1 MTGQGTIFAR
11 SSGSGISGVAVLRLS
26 GPQAV
31 AATRQLI
38 AGPWITPR
46 QASLRY
52 LHDPETG
59 ETIDQVLLLWFP
71 APASFTGED
80 VVEIQ
85 CHGSRA
91 VLTDLYRILSRQPE
105 CRPAEA
111 GEFTRRAFDNGRMDL
126 TQVEALSD
134 LLEAETTSQRRQAI
148 HQMSG
153 ALGQIYDGWRDRLI
167 RSLAHVEAEIDFPEE
182 DLPDDI
188 LAPVRATVK
197 LLQQEICQHLDD
209 GRLGERLR
217 EGFRLAIVGE
227 PNVGKSSL
235 LNSLAQRDAAIV
247 SEIAGTTRD
256 VIEVHLDLA
265 GYPVVLADTAGLR
278 ETNDPVE
285 REGVLRSRQRI
296 ADADLVL
303 HVFDARAGIPRNKVE
318 TQGVPLL
325 LVANKLDLLSASEIS
340 SQETGVIGL
349 SAATGD
355 GIADLLQAIAGALD
369 LNRAARSEDTPLTRA
384 RHRQALELALV
395 CLERFQT
402 APLPELAGEDLR
414 LAMREIGRITGS
426 VDVEDLLDVIFRD
439 FCIGK

>member
-1 MTGQGTIFAR
+1 MTAGQGTIFAR

-31 AATRQLI
+31 EAARTMI
-38 AGPWITPR
+38 PGPWITAR

-59 ETIDQVLLLWFP
+59 ETIDQALLLWFP

-85 CHGSRA
+85 CHGSKA
-91 VLTDLYRILSRQPE
+91 VLTDLYRILSHHPG

-134 LLEAETTSQRRQAI
+134 LLEAETTAQRRQAI

-153 ALGQIYDGWRDRLI
+153 ALGRLYDGWRDRLI

-182 DLPDDI
+182 DLPEDM
-188 LAPVRATVK
+188 LAPVRATVGV
-197 LLQQEICQHLDD
+197 LQKEIHEHLDD

-235 LNSLAQRDAAIV
+235 LNCLAQRDAAIV
-247 SEIAGTTRD
+247 SEMAGTTRD
-256 VIEVHLDLA
+256 VVEVHLDLA

-278 ETNDPVE
+278 ETSDPIE
-285 REGVLRSRQRI
+285 REGVIRSRQRI
-296 ADADLVL
+296 SEADLVL
-303 HVFDARAGIPRNKVE
+303 HVFDARAGGPAE
-318 TQGVPLL
+318 TIETEGTPVL
-325 LVANKLDLLSASEIS
+325 LVANKTDLLDRVDNRSPERIGVSA
-340 SQETGVIGL
+340 ETGAGIGE
-349 SAATGD
+349 
-355 GIADLLQAIAGALD
+355 LLQAIAGRLD
-369 LNRAARSEDTPLTRA
+369 LNRSSRSEDTPLTRA

-395 CLERFQT
+395 CLDRFQT